1 MLFHTPTFLVFFL
14 AVVLCFAAA
23 GANRTGKKLVLF
35 LASCVFYM
43 WWSPIFILLLLGP
56 MLVDFNVA
64 RWLERTDD
72 SRRRGWLLSASI
84 FVNLGLLGFFKY
96 FGFFA
101 ENARALAA
109 AVGITVTPSSSPS
122 CCPWASRST
131 RSRRSAT

>member
-43 WWSPIFILLLLGP
+43 WWSPVFIFLLLGP

-72 SRRRGWLLSASI
+72 PRRRRWLLSPACV
-84 FVNLGLLGFFKY
+84 VNLGLLAFFKY
-96 FGFFA
+96 ATFLA
-101 ENARALAA
+101 ENLLGLAHALGVPRRVLGDRAC
-109 AVGITVTPSSSPS
+109 
-122 CCPWASRST
+122 CCPSASRST
-131 RSRRSAT
+131 PSSA